1 MREVVVTK
9 SERHRESWKI
19 LFIQLRVMQRGKQ
32 QQSPIVGH
40 RMRKNGFRRQV
51 LRGSFTF
58 PMNHD
63 AWAVTWSRLR

>member
-1 MREVVVTK
+1 MGEVVVTK

-40 RMRKNGFRRQV
+40 RIRKNGFIDTVVKR
-51 LRGSFTF
+51 
-58 PMNHD
+58 
-63 AWAVTWSRLR
+63 